1 VTSGGLGAPLVT
13 QPLRILCPVSR
24 PVLLPYADIYQNS
37 SPECGLANSL
47 AFDDLMY
54 KNTQNGDALGPFRYP
69 PPWMV
74 IKRGNSCPLG
84 SYAPMDTC
92 LSPGNR
98 ISYPFWDPASFGD
111 GTTKQLAPPAAK
123 LHRLPAISLRDIEPS
138 SATRDD
144 CRASWDPTVPVRCGS
159 DMTRY
164 LVAKLGARG
173 QADTT
178 TWPTTTYAAPST
190 FLELELFRDGAD
202 VSARWRV
209 TWQRFDSQQTSA
221 TFSLVAPV
229 IKSMVITQTAGPN
242 PLSPG
247 EEKLSWA
254 SSSTDLFAQSSS
266 TPLFSVSVTNAY
278 PADNSSSTSYNRYG
292 NFFFSDAMEAGEK
305 RGTERK

>member
-1 VTSGGLGAPLVT
+1 MICEILPQDWVTSRGLGAPLVT
-13 QPLRILCPVSR
+13 QPLRLLCPVSR
-24 PVLLPYADIYQNS
+24 QEDPGVPIINN

-47 AFDDLMY
+47 AYDDLM
-54 KNTQNGDALGPFRYP
+54 TVGISGQLPF
-69 PPWMV
+69 MK
-74 IKRGNSCPLG
+74 IKRANTCPLG
-84 SYAPMDTC
+84 SPMDPC

-111 GTTKQLAPPAAK
+111 GKTKQLAPPAAK

-138 SATRDD
+138 SATRAD

-159 DMTRY
+159 DLTRY

-190 FLELELFRDGAD
+190 FLEVELFRDGAD
-202 VSARWRV
+202 VSARCKV
-209 TWQRFDSQQTSA
+209 TWQRFDRQQTDVA
-221 TFSLVAPV
+221 FSLTAPV

-278 PADNSSSTSYNRYG
+278 PADNSSSTSYNR
-292 NFFFSDAMEAGEK
+292 
-305 RGTERK
+305 